1 MASLSEE
8 ILRGAIQT
16 EIRAR
21 DFYSRLADQI
31 QNRKGHRKMN
41 ALSRNEEHHKKML
54 ERRFRSLL
62 GREYNPSTDQDKTT
76 DGGAE
81 DPNGLVEHGFTDKAS
96 ALHVVSLAIGLE
108 DRAARYY
115 TEQLKK
121 VDDPRDVRL
130 LERLVR
136 FETRHKVRLQAE
148 YERLNTSFDWIS

>member
-31 QNRKGHRKMN
+31 QNRRGRRKIN

-54 ERRFRSLL
+54 EKRFRSLL
-62 GREYNPSTDQDKTT
+62 GREYDPSTDQDKAT
-76 DGGAE
+76 GEGAE
-81 DPNGLVEHGFTDKAS
+81 DPNGLVENGFSDKAS
-96 ALHVVSLAIGLE
+96 ALHVVSLAIALE
-108 DRAARYY
+108 DKAARFYA
-115 TEQLKK
+115 EQLNK
-121 VDDPRDVRL
+121 VDDPIDVRL

-136 FETRHKVRLQAE
+136 FETRHKVKLQNE
-148 YERLNTSFDWIS
+148 YDRLNITFNWIS